1 MWTLDFF
8 SPFFFFWSRK
18 RLQRA
23 GLTHSQGEVA
33 LFSAGALIWS
43 DICDGGETH
52 PGECLAP
59 QVAFDKRG
67 TVRQSMHDPNK
78 QTDNGGDTF
87 TACLFM
93 RWPVIRIKVP
103 VKVKAGRQVR
113 RSLKPL
119 IPLQTWYFY
128 A

>member
-1 MWTLDFF
+1 MTGNALNVDSGFF
-8 SPFFFFWSRK
+8 FLPFFFWSRE

-33 LFSAGALIWS
+33 LFSVAALIWS

-52 PGECLAP
+52 PGEYLAP

-67 TVRQSMHDPNK
+67 TASRSIFFFFFSFLHDPNK

-87 TACLFM
+87 TACL
-93 RWPVIRIKVP
+93 
-103 VKVKAGRQVR
+103 
-113 RSLKPL
+113 
-119 IPLQTWYFY
+119 
-128 A
+128 